1 MSTAGG
7 DAEPGRDPRHD
18 TNEGMHEDGGVSDRS
33 EALDAA
39 RLRERPVPESDA
51 EAEALAAEAQEEEPP
66 TKEWW
71 DDPRMPWKGKPG
83 KSDMWCIALIIAT
96 GAYGLLTIPVR
107 PWILGNFSAP
117 ARDYILA
124 CFSGSNI
131 AMVDIGALMRV
142 GQHQQFWWLAVIAA
156 SLTSIKFDWLWWWA
170 GRLWGRGVI
179 DMIAARSKWA
189 ARTAYWAES
198 IARRFGGPAVFLVW
212 FIPLLPSS
220 IVYAF
225 VGDAR
230 MTLRRFLLIDFA
242 AGLVYR
248 GLWMYAGY
256 RMGEPAKD
264 LVNQLAKYSLYLTIG
279 GIIIVFIGVY
289 RQQRRFAASGQ

>member
-1 MSTAGG
+1 MRTGREG
-7 DAEPGRDPRHD
+7 DE
-18 TNEGMHEDGGVSDRS
+18 TMNEDGGVS
-33 EALDAA
+33 EQPT
-39 RLRERPVPESDA
+39 RPIPESEA
-51 EAEALAAEAQEEEPP
+51 EAERLAAEAQNQEPP

-83 KSDMWCIALIIAT
+83 RADMWCIGLIIAT

-131 AMVDIGALMRV
+131 AMVDIGALSRV
-142 GQHQQFWWLAVIAA
+142 GQHQPLWWAAVIAA

-198 IARRFGGPAVFLVW
+198 VARRFGGPAVFLVW

-230 MTLRRFLLIDFA
+230 MSLRRFLFIDFL

-248 GLWMYAGY
+248 GLWMFLGY

-289 RQQRRFAASGQ
+289 RQQRRFAASQH

>member
-1 MSTAGG
+1 MS
-7 DAEPGRDPRHD
+7 
-18 TNEGMHEDGGVSDRS
+18 
-33 EALDAA
+33 AA
-39 RLRERPVPESDA
+39 DQPARPVPET
-51 EAEALAAEAQEEEPP
+51 EEQAEALAKVAEQQEPP

-71 DDPRMPWKGKPG
+71 DDPRMPWKGKP
-83 KSDMWCIALIIAT
+83 SRAELWCIGLIIAT

-107 PWILGNFSAP
+107 PWILGNWEAP
-117 ARDYILA
+117 TRDYILA
-124 CFSGSNI
+124 FFSGSNI

-142 GQHQQFWWLAVIAA
+142 GNHQPFWWVALIAA
-156 SLTSIKFDWLWWWA
+156 SATSIKFDWLWWWA

-179 DMIAARSKWA
+179 DMIASRSKWA
-189 ARTAYWAES
+189 ARGAYWAES

-230 MTLRRFLLIDFA
+230 MKLRNFLLIDFS

-248 GLWMYAGY
+248 GLWMLAGY

-264 LVNQLAKYSLYLTIG
+264 LVNQIAKYSMWLTIAG
-279 GIIIVFIGVY
+279 VIVVMFGVY
-289 RQQRRFAASGQ
+289 RQQRAFAAR

>member
-1 MSTAGG
+1 M
-7 DAEPGRDPRHD
+7 
-18 TNEGMHEDGGVSDRS
+18 NEDGDVSDYSRPIPAS
-33 EALDAA
+33 E
-39 RLRERPVPESDA
+39 A
-51 EAEALAAEAQEEEPP
+51 EAEQLAAAAQEQEPP

-83 KSDMWCIALIIAT
+83 KADMWCGALIVIT
-96 GAYGLLTIPVR
+96 GLYSLVTLPVR
-107 PWILGNFSAP
+107 PWILGTFSAP

-131 AMVDIGALMRV
+131 AMVDLGARLGV
-142 GQHQQFWWLAVIAA
+142 GQDVTFWWAALIAA

-179 DMIAARSKWA
+179 DMVAARSKWA
-189 ARTAYWAES
+189 ARSAYWAES
-198 IARRFGGPAVFLVW
+198 VAKRFGGPAVFLVW

-230 MTLRRFLLIDFA
+230 MSLRRFLFIDFS
-242 AGLVYR
+242 AGIVYR
-248 GLWMYAGY
+248 GLWMYLGY
-256 RMGEPAKD
+256 RMGTPAKD
-264 LVNQLAKYSLYLTIG
+264 LVSTIARYSTYLTIACLV
-279 GIIIVFIGVY
+279 IVVIGVV
-289 RQQRRFAASGQ
+289 RQQRRFAASQHQ

>member
-1 MSTAGG
+1 MYDVTAADEPTRPTPVSRE
-7 DAEPGRDPRHD
+7 DAER
-18 TNEGMHEDGGVSDRS
+18 MAEDAV
-33 EALDAA
+33 
-39 RLRERPVPESDA
+39 
-51 EAEALAAEAQEEEPP
+51 AQEPP

-71 DDPRMPWKGKPG
+71 DDPRMPWKGKPRRA
-83 KSDMWCIALIIAT
+83 DIWCIGLIIAT
-96 GAYGLLTIPVR
+96 GAYGMLTIPVR
-107 PWILGNFSAP
+107 PWILGNFGVP

-142 GQHQQFWWLAVIAA
+142 GEHHPLWWAAVIAA

-179 DMIAARSKWA
+179 DMIASRSKWA
-189 ARTAYWAES
+189 ARTAYYAES

-230 MTLRRFLLIDFA
+230 MSLRRFLFIDFL
-242 AGLVYR
+242 AGIVYR

-256 RMGEPAKD
+256 QMGEPAKD
-264 LVNQLAKYSLYLTIG
+264 LVNQLAKYSLYLTVAGVIV
-279 GIIIVFIGVY
+279 VFIGVF
-289 RQQRRFAASGQ
+289 RQQRRYSSPQR

>member
-1 MSTAGG
+1 MSTGHEG
-7 DAEPGRDPRHD
+7 DE
-18 TNEGMHEDGGVSDRS
+18 TMNEDGDVS
-33 EALDAA
+33 
-39 RLRERPVPESDA
+39 RETSRPIPETEA
-51 EAEALAAEAQEEEPP
+51 EAEQLAAEAQEQKTP

-83 KSDMWCIALIIAT
+83 RADMWCIGLIIAT

-107 PWILGNFSAP
+107 PWILGNFAAP

-142 GQHQQFWWLAVIAA
+142 GESHPLWWAAVIAA

-179 DMIAARSKWA
+179 DMIASRSKWA

-198 IARRFGGPAVFLVW
+198 VARRFGGPAVFLVW

-220 IVYAF
+220 IIYAF

-230 MTLRRFLLIDFA
+230 MSLRRFLFIDFL

-248 GLWMYAGY
+248 GLWMYLGY
-256 RMGEPAKD
+256 QMGAPAKD

-279 GIIIVFIGVY
+279 GVIIVLIGAY
-289 RQQRRFAASGQ
+289 RQQRRFATAQQQ